1 MLEVQPKAL
10 IIGTETALNS
20 NASGASIRF
29 KNISDL
35 VQKLGFDAKMV
46 TKRDAKSL
54 VRSNKW
60 DLIVLVSFSNLKL
73 LRISHKNASLV
84 WLDCTDSILLTR
96 KSLMFAG
103 DLRQPIALLLDRLRL
118 LYNKPPGVISYIT
131 ELDRDLDS
139 TLRLSKT
146 NCYVFPLNPEKIQV
160 RDDVNSSRLV
170 FVGDGRYLPNR
181 KAIEFLEEVLLFLD
195 ESQKIDIYGSGYQK
209 NAHPQLKFHG
219 YKDDQDVYRIHDIHL
234 APMNYGAGMK
244 AKVAIPLLSGLRVI
258 STTTGANGFKASA
271 NLQIAD
277 SPPDFARVIKSLQS
291 NWELSKP
298 THDQLFSRDQTEE
311 LLHFI
316 QSYL

>member
-1 MLEVQPKAL
+1 MLKGQPKAL
-10 IIGTETALNS
+10 IVGTETALNS

-29 KNISDL
+29 KNISNL
-35 VQKLGFDAKMV
+35 VQELGFKAEMV
-46 TKRDAKSL
+46 TKRHAKSL
-54 VRSNKW
+54 VKSKKW

-73 LRISHKNASLV
+73 LRISHKNAKLV

-103 DLRQPIALLLDRLRL
+103 DLRQPIALLLDRLRII
-118 LYNKPPGVISYIT
+118 YNKCPGVISYIT
-131 ELDRDLDS
+131 ELDRELDS
-139 TLRLSKT
+139 SLHLSKT

-160 RDDVNSSRLV
+160 GVDVNSSRLV

-181 KAIEFLEEVLLFLD
+181 KAIEFLEQVLPFLD

-209 NAHPQLKFHG
+209 NIHPQLKFHG
-219 YKDDQDVYRIHDIHL
+219 YKDDRDVYQINDIHL
-234 APMNYGAGMK
+234 APIKYGAGMK

-258 STTTGANGFKASA
+258 STTTGANGFNASA

-277 SPPDFARVIKSLQS
+277 TPKDFARAIESLQS
-291 NWELSKP
+291 NWKISTP

-311 LLHFI
+311 LFLFI
-316 QSYL
+316 QSYF